1 LAGKSAEAALLTV
14 VGLEELCIGKS
25 TLGMGRISKGKG

>member
-14 VGLEELCIGKS
+14 AGLKELCVGNS
-25 TLGMGRISKGKG
+25 TLKLGRISKGKD